1 MNCVGIDA
9 LVSAQSVHLSLSACA
24 CAGATTAKR
33 QQNITMASAEPAR
46 KVRPACSCSVVFL
59 RTAPGQSVSL
69 ALERTGDRTRKLAIL
84 CYALLRLAL
93 QCASPARS
101 AARWQCSKV
110 ALPPCACSQHRR
122 PEAIFMPSDWN
133 EPLDAVCS
141 RQAFASDYNRRL
153 GPRMGIRLVA

>member
-1 MNCVGIDA
+1 M
-9 LVSAQSVHLSLSACA
+9 HLSVRRAFISHFL
-24 CAGATTAKR
+24 R
-33 QQNITMASAEPAR
+33 VRVRVQQQQNDNKTSQWQALSLR

-110 ALPPCACSQHRR
+110 ALPPCARSQHRR

-153 GPRMGIRLVA
+153 GPRMGIRLAA